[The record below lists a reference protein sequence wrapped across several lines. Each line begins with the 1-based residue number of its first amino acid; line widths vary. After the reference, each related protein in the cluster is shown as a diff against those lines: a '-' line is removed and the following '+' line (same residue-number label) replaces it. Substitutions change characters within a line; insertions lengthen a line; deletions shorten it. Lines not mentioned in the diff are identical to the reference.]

1 MARYLPLPSSRH
13 IRLLRLQSRPSPTEI
28 HGILISTSIDDPEL
42 KTIHGYHALSYV
54 WGEIDS
60 AHEIILNGWSCS
72 IRKNLWSFFAHYQ
85 HDELSPRYL
94 WVDALCIDQQNM
106 AERNSQVTLMSEIY
120 RSAQS
125 VLVWLGPADLN
136 SDHAVDLVNIPDR
149 HSGMYKHFAGSVC
162 VDAQEALV
170 NLLSREYWFRTWIIQ
185 EFLLGKKF
193 EIVCGSKH
201 ISGLAAE
208 KFCQELRTIPGENR
222 SRLTNVLSTRGL
234 GLLNQRSRRL
244 KKAPLL
250 DLVVQNRASICSDPH
265 DKIYAMLGL
274 ASDCT
279 TERTIP
285 VDYSAPLEELFGKVL
300 TFCNVHSND
309 IFRYAYLLKH
319 AMKIEAQKQPRR
331 GCSRMEAGTKFKRPV
346 WSASGPTRKPVNQDD
361 GILEAVGFK
370 TGRLVAI
377 GEPIQLQPWL
387 EQQHTTTSP
396 SNLDELITFLPPH
409 PFIEGLYGKS
419 DCGWKTLLEQLDM
432 LDLSRLNVSMQ
443 LLESISRR
451 TFPMSKGTI
460 KPQSSM
466 SPRFAGAALMFPRRA
481 LSPFVAALTFGHC
494 SKNDRVVQLPGF
506 DIALT
511 MAAEEPSR
519 LTGVLICV
527 RTEEQQGLYSQSDFP
542 TSQEFKYHFIRSPA
556 DSRDIEGKVKLRM
569 TSYELFELVR

>member
-1 MARYLPLPSSRH
+1 
-13 IRLLRLQSRPSPTEI
+13 
-28 HGILISTSIDDPEL
+28 
-42 KTIHGYHALSYV
+42 
-54 WGEIDS
+54 
-60 AHEIILNGWSCS
+60 
-72 IRKNLWSFFAHYQ
+72 
-85 HDELSPRYL
+85 
-94 WVDALCIDQQNM
+94 
-106 AERNSQVTLMSEIY
+106 MSEIY

-136 SDHAVDLVNIPDR
+136 SDHAIDLVNIPDR
-149 HSGMYKHFAGSVC
+149 RSEVYKHFAGSIS

-185 EFLLGKKF
+185 ELLLGKKF

-208 KFCQELRTIPGENR
+208 NFCRELGTIRRENM

-250 DLVVQNRASICSDPH
+250 DLVVQNRASLCSDPH

-285 VDYSAPLEELFGKVL
+285 VDYSTPLEELFGKVL
-300 TFCNVHSND
+300 RFCDVHPND

-319 AMKIEAQKQPRR
+319 ALRIEALKQPRKECLR
-331 GCSRMEAGTKFKRPV
+331 IEAGTKSKR
-346 WSASGPTRKPVNQDD
+346 SAGSKPVNQGD
-361 GILEAVGFK
+361 GILEAFGFK

-377 GEPIQLQPWL
+377 GEPVRPQPRL
-387 EQQHTTTSP
+387 EQHTTVSP
-396 SNLDELITFLPPH
+396 FKLDEVMNFLPRY
-409 PFIEGLYGKS
+409 PFTEGLYGKL
-419 DCGWKTLLEQLDM
+419 DCGWDILLEQLDV
-432 LDLSRLNVSMQ
+432 LDLSRLNVRMQ
-443 LLESISRR
+443 LLEAISDRS
-451 TFPMSKGTI
+451 FPVSKGTV

-466 SPRFAGAALMFPRRA
+466 SPRLAGAALMFPRRT
-481 LSPFVAALTFGHC
+481 LCPFVAALTFGHC

-511 MAAEEPSR
+511 MTPDELSR

-527 RTEEQQGLYSQSDFP
+527 RMEERQKPYSQSDFP
-542 TSQEFKYHFIRSPA
+542 TSQEFKYDFIRSPA
-556 DSRDIEGKVKLRM
+556 DSRDMEGTVKLCM
-569 TSYELFELVR
+569 TSHELLELVR

>member
-1 MARYLPLPSSRH
+1 MARYLPLPNGRH
-13 IRLLRLQSRPSPTEI
+13 IRLLQLQSTPSPNEI
-28 HGILISTSIDDPEL
+28 NGTLITASLDDPEL
-42 KTIHGYHALSYV
+42 QTIHSYHALSYV

-60 AHEIILNGWSCS
+60 GYEITLNGWSCS
-72 IRKNLWSFFAHYQ
+72 IRKNLWSFLSHYQ
-85 HDELSPRYL
+85 RDELSPCL
-94 WVDALCIDQQNM
+94 WIDALCIDQQNI
-106 AERNSQVTLMSEIY
+106 AERNSQVTLMPEIY

-136 SDHAVDLVNIPDR
+136 SDRAIDLVNIPDR
-149 HSGMYKHFAGSVC
+149 HSGVYKHFAGSIY

-208 KFCQELRTIPGENR
+208 NFSQELGTIRRENM
-222 SRLTNVLSTRGL
+222 SPLTNVLSTRGL
-234 GLLNQRSRRL
+234 GLLSQRSRRL

-250 DLVVQNRASICSDPH
+250 DLVVQNRASLCSDPH

-279 TERTIP
+279 TEKTIP
-285 VDYSAPLEELFGKVL
+285 VDYSTPLEELFGKVL
-300 TFCNVHSND
+300 TFCDVHSND

-319 AMKIEAQKQPRR
+319 AMKIEAPKQPRKECLR
-331 GCSRMEAGTKFKRPV
+331 IEAGTKSRRLAG
-346 WSASGPTRKPVNQDD
+346 SASGPTRKPINQDN
-361 GILEAVGFK
+361 GILKAFGFK

-377 GEPIQLQPWL
+377 GEPVQLQP
-387 EQQHTTTSP
+387 P
-396 SNLDELITFLPPH
+396 FKLDEVLNFLARY
-409 PFIEGLYGKS
+409 PFTEGLYGKL
-419 DCGWKTLLEQLDM
+419 DYGWNMLLEQLDVF
-432 LDLSRLNVSMQ
+432 DLSRLNVRMQ
-443 LLESISRR
+443 LLEAISDRS
-451 TFPMSKGTI
+451 FPTSKGTV

-466 SPRFAGAALMFPRRA
+466 PPRLAGAALMFPRRT
-481 LSPFVAALTFGHC
+481 LWPFVAALTFGHR

-511 MAAEEPSR
+511 MTAEEPSR

-527 RTEEQQGLYSQSDFP
+527 RMEERQKPYSQSDFP
-542 TSQEFKYHFIRSPA
+542 TSQEFKYDFIRSPA
-556 DSRDIEGKVKLRM
+556 DSRDMEGTVKLRM
-569 TSYELFELVR
+569 TPYELLELVR